1 MGITAPDARAIA
13 ALPLDPLA
21 GQVTLKRREQ
31 QRERPVLW
39 GLCCHKRSLH
49 ETPGGAWD
57 DLAQRNATGNGTAK
71 MWIHFFFRET
81 IRPKLFKL
89 GGCFWGRIL
98 ICYFVFL
105 MCGHPDHVDVTWK
118 SALLDL
124 ASLTFNSSHSLQNPH
139 IY

>member
-1 MGITAPDARAIA
+1 MGITAPDAQAP
-13 ALPLDPLA
+13 LPLDPLA
-21 GQVTLKRREQ
+21 AQVTLKRREQ

-57 DLAQRNATGNGTAK
+57 DLAQRNATVSARQNVDPL
-71 MWIHFFFRET
+71 FFRET

-105 MCGHPDHVDVTWK
+105 MCGRPDHVDVTWK

-124 ASLTFNSSHSLQNPH
+124 ASLTFNSSHSLQNYR